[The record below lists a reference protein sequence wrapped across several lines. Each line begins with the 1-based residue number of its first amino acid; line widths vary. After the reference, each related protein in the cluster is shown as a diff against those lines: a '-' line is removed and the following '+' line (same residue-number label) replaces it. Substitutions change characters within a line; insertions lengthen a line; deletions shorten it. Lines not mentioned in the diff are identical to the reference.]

1 MKRFL
6 PAALLLGGV
15 LAAPPASAAAASDV
29 AQLTMPYI
37 LAPVYEGQC
46 RPVAGL
52 TASALV
58 TTDRDTEVSYRL
70 VVDGTPGVTRTQQLR
85 AGLRQTIGDFWYS
98 GTTTGVTGTVRI
110 EVLNQNMPFREAPY
124 SITCRQADV
133 PAGGVGVSA
142 FTPMAYYGDCLEA
155 PYVTA
160 HGTFRAP
167 AGTQLTW
174 RWVVDGVPGS
184 YSSTTVPP
192 SGYLS
197 VQSAYWTRQPR
208 YSGAVRLEALGY
220 GNPFAEALYP
230 IRCQG
235 SPKR

>member
-37 LAPVYEGQC
+37 LAPAYEGQC
-46 RPVAGL
+46 RPVTGF

-70 VVDGTPGVTRTQQLR
+70 VVDGTPGVTRTQQLK

-98 GTTTGVTGTVRI
+98 GTTTSVTGTVRI

-142 FTPMAYYGDCLEA
+142 FTPMAYYGDCLDA

-160 HGTFRAP
+160 HGTFRAR
-167 AGTQLTW
+167 L
-174 RWVVDGVPGS
+174 
-184 YSSTTVPP
+184 
-192 SGYLS
+192 
-197 VQSAYWTRQPR
+197 RQP
-208 YSGAVRLEALGY
+208 VRRGPVSHPLPGL
-220 GNPFAEALYP
+220 AEEVTGQWRLQMTWSLP
-230 IRCQG
+230 TRLDQLR
-235 SPKR
+235 PHLV